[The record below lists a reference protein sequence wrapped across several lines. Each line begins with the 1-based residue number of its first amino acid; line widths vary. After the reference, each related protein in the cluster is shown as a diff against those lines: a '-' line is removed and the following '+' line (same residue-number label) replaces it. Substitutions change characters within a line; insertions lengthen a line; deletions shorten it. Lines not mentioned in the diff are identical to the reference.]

1 MLSFWEM
8 LRKENQYLPLS
19 SAPSFMKNI
28 FYKHAAFALVALML
42 SVGFF
47 IYKGVGETLIMR
59 LPMAAAP
66 FLFGVFFVVLAW
78 RVYLI
83 CRTGQYQVIEG
94 ECTFSPRGVNPVSMI
109 QNFSKNMV
117 FTFHMTDEGGIN
129 AYIVNTTRRLLPKEG
144 AKITLAVPLNGMI
157 KESQT
162 EFRVMSYLALKTIV
176 HKKKDGV
183 KDAKKE
189 ER

>member
-1 MLSFWEM
+1 
-8 LRKENQYLPLS
+8 
-19 SAPSFMKNI
+19 
-28 FYKHAAFALVALML
+28 
-42 SVGFF
+42 
-47 IYKGVGETLIMR
+47 
-59 LPMAAAP
+59 
-66 FLFGVFFVVLAW
+66 
-78 RVYLI
+78 
-83 CRTGQYQVIEG
+83 
-94 ECTFSPRGVNPVSMI
+94 MI